1 MIRTIACAA
10 AAVLLTTGAVAA
22 IADTG
27 RQPSVHIDRKTG
39 SYCLESDAI
48 TGSRISQLECHSI
61 GDWAK
66 QGVTFSRR

>member
-22 IADTG
+22 MADTG
-27 RQPSVHIDRKTG
+27 TQPKISINQKTG
-39 SYCLESDAI
+39 DYCVTSDAI
-48 TGSRISQLECHSI
+48 TGSMIPQEECHSV
-61 GDWAK
+61 GEWAQ